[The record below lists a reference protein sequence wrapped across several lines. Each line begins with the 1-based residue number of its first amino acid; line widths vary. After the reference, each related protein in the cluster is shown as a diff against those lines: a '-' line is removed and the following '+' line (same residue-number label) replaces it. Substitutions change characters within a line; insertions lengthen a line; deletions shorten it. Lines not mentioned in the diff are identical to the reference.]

1 MKFTDR
7 GSVRLYVSLVEL
19 HPDDDFVS
27 PPLKTIPHLL
37 FRITDTGIGMDRETQ
52 NNLFQR
58 FYQGKVS
65 FTRQVWH
72 CHSEVSCLTRSRLV
86 VRDLDWPSLQSWS
99 Q

>member
-1 MKFTDR
+1 MLRLRQILTNLSTNAMKFTDH

-37 FRITDTGIGMDRETQ
+37 FRITDTGIGMDRDTQ

-58 FYQGKVS
+58 FYQGKVT
-65 FTRQVWH
+65 FTRR
-72 CHSEVSCLTRSRLV
+72 VSG
-86 VRDLDWPSLQSWS
+86 W
-99 Q
+99 